1 MLYVE
6 IPDKIAGIQVHLENR
21 HYTLAELV
29 DIIGC
34 HMDACGDSSDDDEYS
49 DESDNEDCSDD
60 DFPKRLFNNFLN

>member
-21 HYTLAELV
+21 HYTLSELV

-34 HMDACGDSSDDDEYS
+34 HMDGSTDDES
-49 DESDNEDCSDD
+49 DESDEDDCSDD